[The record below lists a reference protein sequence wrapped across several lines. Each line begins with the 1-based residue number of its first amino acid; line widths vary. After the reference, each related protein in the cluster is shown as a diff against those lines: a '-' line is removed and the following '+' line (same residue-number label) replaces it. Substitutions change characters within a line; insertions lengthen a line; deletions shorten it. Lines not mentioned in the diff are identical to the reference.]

1 MKQYKFLLALLSAA
15 AVSCSVSSADDNPN
29 PRPGKNQEDDNPV
42 SSDITSIYDLNQDKG
57 YLNSHAS
64 SWQSSVLEM
73 DYSSIVTLEQPKITP
88 EYPMYPR
95 IKKLADGSFI
105 LIYQQNLSAHDVY
118 YARSNNLTSWTENGT
133 QLFAKTDMN
142 QYESQVKDRV
152 LFSSADAIVLA
163 NGDVLAFASFR
174 LNNGYKLNNLNN
186 GIMMRRSSD
195 NGRTWSEPQV
205 IYRGTTWEPS
215 ALQLASGEIHVYFTS
230 ADPNKGDSGTALLRS
245 NDNGKTWTSV
255 GKVIR
260 QNAGTATDGSGD
272 PIFTD
277 QMPVAIQLNG
287 KDRIAVALESR
298 FGRTGTSED
307 KYHLSMAYS
316 SDNWASGALTGDE
329 EGPADRK
336 SNIFLN
342 EAAPYL
348 RQFRSGETLLS
359 CNANKVFYIRVGNAL
374 ADKFGSPMPSFE
386 KGCWGSLEI
395 IDDHTVVG
403 VFPTSWSETVN
414 GQQVSRAR
422 INIAKF
428 VLNHRVNAA
437 AMTPEVDGSSADWKD
452 ADDALFIGSAGDTR
466 TVFRFA
472 YDNDNIYGMI
482 ERRDMSLTSQDGCT
496 IMFQSGNG
504 TGTPVKLDF
513 SFSSGKVVCSDAN
526 VKVASCILG
535 TLDEDK
541 EDDGLTIEFSIPR
554 SFLNIVS
561 DKLLFNAVV
570 KDEASGED
578 TFFGLTANNYQK
590 WLPIELKPASEP
602 APVPDPGQGEFD
614 SDGPKWSEGDEM
626 NPWND

>member
-1 MKQYKFLLALLSAA
+1 MLALLSAA
-15 AVSCSVSSADDNPN
+15 VVSCSVSSADDNPN
-29 PRPGKNQEDDNPV
+29 PRPGKNQEDENPV
-42 SSDITSIYDLNQDKG
+42 TSDITSIYDLNQDKG
-57 YLNSHAS
+57 YLNSHAA

-118 YARSNNLTSWTENGT
+118 YARSNNLKSWTEDGT

-174 LNNGYKLNNLNN
+174 LNKGYKLNNLNN

-245 NDNGKTWTSV
+245 NDNGKTWTSI

-272 PIFTD
+272 LIFTD

-316 SDNWASGALTGDE
+316 SDDWASGALTGE
-329 EGPADRK
+329 AEGPADRK

-359 CNANKVFYIRVGNAL
+359 SNAAKVFRIRIGNAL
-374 ADKFGSPMPSFE
+374 ADKFGSPMPSF
-386 KGCWGSLEI
+386 KNGCWGSLEI

-428 VLNHRVNAA
+428 VLNHRINAA
-437 AMTPEVDGSSADWKD
+437 ALTPEIDGSSTDWKD

-472 YDNDNIYGMI
+472 YDKDNLYGMI
-482 ERRDMSLTSQDGCT
+482 ERRDASVTSQDGCT
-496 IMFQSGNG
+496 IMLQSGNG

-513 SFSSGKVVCSDAN
+513 SFSDGKLVCSDAN

-535 TLDEDK
+535 TLDEGK
-541 EDDGLTIEFSIPR
+541 EDDGMTIEFSIPR

-561 DKLLFNAVV
+561 DKLLFNAIV

-578 TFFGLTANNYQK
+578 TFFGLTASNYQK

-602 APVPDPGQGEFD
+602 APVPDPGQGEFG
-614 SDGPKWSEGDEM
+614 SDGPKWSEGDEI
-626 NPWND
+626 NPWNE

>member
-118 YARSNNLTSWTENGT
+118 YARSNNLTSWTEDGT

-174 LNNGYKLNNLNN
+174 LNKGYKLNNLNN

-287 KDRIAVALESR
+287 
-298 FGRTGTSED
+298 
-307 KYHLSMAYS
+307 
-316 SDNWASGALTGDE
+316 
-329 EGPADRK
+329 
-336 SNIFLN
+336 
-342 EAAPYL
+342 
-348 RQFRSGETLLS
+348 
-359 CNANKVFYIRVGNAL
+359 
-374 ADKFGSPMPSFE
+374 
-386 KGCWGSLEI
+386 
-395 IDDHTVVG
+395 
-403 VFPTSWSETVN
+403 
-414 GQQVSRAR
+414 
-422 INIAKF
+422 
-428 VLNHRVNAA
+428 
-437 AMTPEVDGSSADWKD
+437 
-452 ADDALFIGSAGDTR
+452 
-466 TVFRFA
+466 
-472 YDNDNIYGMI
+472 
-482 ERRDMSLTSQDGCT
+482 
-496 IMFQSGNG
+496 
-504 TGTPVKLDF
+504 
-513 SFSSGKVVCSDAN
+513 
-526 VKVASCILG
+526 
-535 TLDEDK
+535 
-541 EDDGLTIEFSIPR
+541 
-554 SFLNIVS
+554 
-561 DKLLFNAVV
+561 
-570 KDEASGED
+570 
-578 TFFGLTANNYQK
+578 
-590 WLPIELKPASEP
+590 
-602 APVPDPGQGEFD
+602 
-614 SDGPKWSEGDEM
+614 
-626 NPWND
+626 